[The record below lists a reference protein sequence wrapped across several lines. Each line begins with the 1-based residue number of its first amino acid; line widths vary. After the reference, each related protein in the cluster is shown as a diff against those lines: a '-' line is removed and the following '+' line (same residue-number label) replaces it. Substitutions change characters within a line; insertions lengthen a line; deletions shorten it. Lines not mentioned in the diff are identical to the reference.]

1 MAKQIVTR
9 KPLKTQRKSQRTAPR
24 KAATKTRKKA
34 PFTPTPFEPF
44 GRKQAPVTGE
54 PFEVFGRKRKQ
65 APATG
70 KPGEVFGK
78 KQKQP
83 VTGTPWEVFGK
94 KQKAPMTEKPWEVFG
109 HLAIYGKPH
118 KVRPVRK
125 GRGSPV
131 TIACVNKATVDLGVP
146 FQKLTKTLQKCFDE
160 HFLPVWGYPV
170 KLYNTTRPKRSDW
183 QFVYLDDADRAGA
196 LGYHK
201 LTYHGQPISRIFVK
215 TTREANELV
224 SVTACHE
231 LFEMVIDPL
240 ANLWAEDRD
249 GTEYAYE
256 MSDPVEDDT
265 FLVDGIEMSNFVY
278 PSWFEPFEHPDGTK
292 FDHLGL
298 LKKPFSMTKGGYTI
312 IKSKGKVIQEFGSK
326 AKARRFAEENR
337 RNHRSEYR
345 KREGLVTGRAPRWF
359 RER

>member
-1 MAKQIVTR
+1 MAKQVVTLTR
-9 KPLKTQRKSQRTAPR
+9 KPLNKKPRAQKTAPR
-24 KAATKTRKKA
+24 KVAAKPRKQA
-34 PFTPTPFEPF
+34 PIVGTPREPF
-44 GRKQAPVTGE
+44 GKKRKQAPVTGT
-54 PFEVFGRKRKQ
+54 PR
-65 APATG
+65 
-70 KPGEVFGK
+70 EVFGK
-78 KQKQP
+78 KQAP

-94 KQKAPMTEKPWEVFG
+94 RRKQASVTGTPWEVFG

-118 KVRPVRK
+118 KVRPVSK

-131 TIACVNKATVDLGVP
+131 SIACINKATVDLGVP
-146 FQKLTKTLQKCFDE
+146 FQKLTRTLQKCFDE

-170 KLYNTTRPKRSDW
+170 KLYNTTRPKQSDW
-183 QFVYLDDADRAGA
+183 QFVYLDDADTAGT

-215 TTREANELV
+215 TTLDANELV

-278 PSWFEPFEHPDGTK
+278 PSWFEPFKHPAGTK

-345 KREGLVTGRAPRWF
+345 EREGLVTGRAPRWF